1 MQRLISALSLFVIG
15 ALPTASADFD
25 TPDPVID
32 ALVEQCLATEGVNVL
47 PETDV
52 ICYNSPIFP
61 EQFIA
66 LNTLPDAS
74 RIIITSPGGNV
85 ATARTMSGILD
96 KRAEPVTIAG
106 QCMSACAMVI
116 LPGLEDI
123 HIHRSAHI
131 AVHGITMMPYNTWY
145 GWLKGDVQ
153 ASTAARLAAQFG
165 YDFKFMM
172 HQTGSEQMTAHLE
185 AHDIDT
191 DYIQSISDRMQA
203 DADQHDCRVDAKDYW
218 GMLDAAHLR
227 QYLGDRVTKMEA
239 FAQSWDDPNNQL
251 YKDVIKPLG
260 PQTYIF
266 EDDYAEATCP

>member
-1 MQRLISALSLFVIG
+1 MQRLFSALSLFVIG
-15 ALPTASADFD
+15 VLPTASADFD
-25 TPDPVID
+25 TPDPAID

-52 ICYNSPIFP
+52 ICYNSAIFP
-61 EQFIA
+61 EQFLQ
-66 LNTLPDAS
+66 LNTMPDAS

-116 LPGLEDI
+116 LPGLEDV

-185 AHDIDT
+185 AHDIDVS
-191 DYIQSISDRMQA
+191 YIQSISDRMQA
-203 DADQHDCRVDAKDYW
+203 DADQHECRVDAKDYW
-218 GMLDAAHLR
+218 GMLDATHLTK
-227 QYLGDRVTKMEA
+227 YLGDRITKMEA

-266 EDDYAEATCP
+266 ENDYEDAVCP